1 MSDAVNIRALPAGT
15 VVVLAD
21 GTEVEIVSNPGD
33 GVWLFARSVA
43 SDAGEEMIFAQDV
56 VAVKP

>member
-33 GVWLFARSVA
+33 GVWLFARSVT
-43 SDAGEEMIFAQDV
+43 SDTGEEMIFAQDV